1 MGFPKFILTEHLKM
15 YQIGKSIVTN
25 PGLESSY
32 KKQPYSL
39 NAFNLNLQYNN
50 CTHIF
55 PFYTMLI
62 CKTDLQLLFWQ
73 SPIIL
78 SDFQNLLLSLRSYNP
93 RQNYLRKF
101 CPSCPLSYATTLF
114 LKWQFCGK
122 KSPSPSWMFLPTNAQ
137 GWGFLLNTRRHCFL
151 GKGEREEL
159 VQLRPLEKCS
169 ASIQFSQQFCSRL

>member
-32 KKQPYSL
+32 KKQPYSV

-78 SDFQNLLLSLRSYNP
+78 
-93 RQNYLRKF
+93 K
-101 CPSCPLSYATTLF
+101 
-114 LKWQFCGK
+114 
-122 KSPSPSWMFLPTNAQ
+122 
-137 GWGFLLNTRRHCFL
+137 
-151 GKGEREEL
+151 
-159 VQLRPLEKCS
+159 
-169 ASIQFSQQFCSRL
+169 